1 MNVLIRSVVQ
11 DINGTNLETTG
22 LPTVAT
28 VNNHIKMSWKMRLN
42 RSVDIKTT
50 IALLLLGGALVV
62 LYRAGVGAS
71 GVSGIRFFMKVAFI
85 QSAIYL
91 LAAWIVTRARP
102 SNSTLLIAIIFAVL
116 FRLSILFA
124 PPYLSDDIYRYVW
137 DGRVQAAGINPYR
150 YIPAAPE
157 LAQLRDDTIYP
168 KINRRDYAHTIYPPA
183 AQMVFLLTTRIS
195 ESVVW
200 MKVTM
205 LIFEMVAIWAIASLL
220 NLLGRPR
227 QLLLL
232 YAWHPL
238 VIWEFAGS
246 GHIDAVA
253 IGFIALAFLAWQ
265 KRSDLGAGF
274 LLACATLV
282 KLFPLVLLPAMI
294 KRGRWKIVAVLAA
307 TIIIGYLAYLG
318 VGPRAV
324 LGSVPIYTQEMGV
337 ISGQQFYALSLV
349 RKLFGWELPS
359 LAYMIAT
366 VVVMSALALWVL
378 SQRTKTE
385 DYLKHAMWLATAT
398 TVLFAPHFSWYFC
411 WLVFFLCFT
420 PRLSVFYLTIANL
433 FLYATWLGDS
443 PDEMFVINSVIYL
456 PALLLAIVEW
466 SWRRF
471 AFQSSSSEQLNQKDL
486 TLSQS

>member
-1 MNVLIRSVVQ
+1 
-11 DINGTNLETTG
+11 
-22 LPTVAT
+22 
-28 VNNHIKMSWKMRLN
+28 MRLN
-42 RSVDIKTT
+42 RVI
-50 IALLLLGGALVV
+50 LLLLGCALLV
-62 LYRAGVGAS
+62 LYRAGVSAS

-102 SNSTLLIAIIFAVL
+102 SNSTLLIAIGFAVL
-116 FRLSILFA
+116 FRVSILFA

-157 LAQLRDDTIYP
+157 LAQLRDDKIYP
-168 KINRRDYAHTIYPPA
+168 KINRRDYAHTIYPPV
-183 AQMVFLLTTRIS
+183 AQVVFLLTTRIS

-205 LIFEMVAIWAIASLL
+205 LIFEMIAIWAIASLL

-227 QLLLL
+227 QLVLL

-238 VIWEFAGS
+238 CVWEFAGS
-246 GHIDAVA
+246 GHVDAIA
-253 IGFIALAFLAWQ
+253 IAFIALAFLAWQ
-265 KRSDLGAGF
+265 KRSDPGAGF

-282 KLFPLVLLPAMI
+282 KLFPVVLVPAML
-294 KRGRWKIVAVLAA
+294 KRGRWTIAPVFVL
-307 TIIIGYLAYLG
+307 TILVGYLAYLS

-324 LGSVPIYTQEMGV
+324 LGSVPVYTKEMGV
-337 ISGQQFYALSLV
+337 ITGQQFYALSLV
-349 RKLFGWELPS
+349 HKLFGWELPS
-359 LAYMIAT
+359 IAYMIAT
-366 VVVMSALALWVL
+366 VFVMSALALWVL
-378 SQRTKTE
+378 SRKTE
-385 DYLKHAMWLATAT
+385 DYLKHAMVLATAA

-420 PRLSVFYLTIANL
+420 PRLAVFYLTIANL
-433 FLYATWLGDS
+433 FLYRTWLGDS

-456 PALLLAIVEW
+456 PALLLGIIELF
-466 SWRRF
+466 WRTHTLEKS
-471 AFQSSSSEQLNQKDL
+471 ASISEICDKN
-486 TLSQS
+486 